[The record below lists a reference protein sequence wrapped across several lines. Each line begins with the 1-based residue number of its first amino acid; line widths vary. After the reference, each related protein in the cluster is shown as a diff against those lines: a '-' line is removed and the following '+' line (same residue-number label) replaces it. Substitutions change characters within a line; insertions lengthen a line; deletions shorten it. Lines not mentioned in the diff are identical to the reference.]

1 MRILIV
7 DDDILFT
14 RLVKTRLE
22 SWGNTVSILS
32 SGEEAFQRIRKEPI
46 RVVIIDSELEGIDG
60 PAMCERVRQLER
72 SRYIYIIVFGE
83 SPDKDRMIAAL
94 KAGADEFM
102 VKPFNPIE
110 LRLRLRNAK
119 RLLNLEDELR
129 EGSGTDA
136 VTGLVNLSSFSQ
148 FFSVVLAES
157 RRTNTTGALM
167 FVEVPDFQSIFETN
181 GYIPAHTLMSEIG
194 RIMRRSVRTSDVV
207 ARVDDDLFCVLLQ
220 NTFWDKCRPLAEKF
234 LERIQN
240 SVIFVE
246 EMEIRP
252 KINIATTNYPI
263 SDMPAEEILK
273 YGERISFEP

>member
-32 SGEEAFQRIRKEPI
+32 SGEEAYQRIRKEPI

-60 PAMCERVRQLER
+60 PQMCERVRQLER

-83 SPDKDRMIAAL
+83 TPEKDRMIAAL
-94 KAGADEFM
+94 KAGADDYL

-129 EGSGTDA
+129 EGGGTDA
-136 VTGLVNLSSFSQ
+136 VTGLVNLASFSL

-167 FVEVPDFQSIFETN
+167 FVEVPDFQSIFEAN

-194 RIMRRSVRTSDVV
+194 RIMRRSVRASDVV

-220 NTFWDKCRPLAEKF
+220 NTFWDKCQPLAEKF

-263 SDMPAEEILK
+263 SDMPAGEIIQ
-273 YGERISFEP
+273 YGERIPFEP

>member
-32 SGEEAFQRIRKEPI
+32 SGEEAYQRIRTEPI

-60 PAMCERVRQLER
+60 PQMCERVRQLER

-83 SPDKDRMIAAL
+83 TPEKDRMIAAL
-94 KAGADEFM
+94 KAGADDYL

-129 EGSGTDA
+129 EGGGTDA
-136 VTGLVNLSSFSQ
+136 VTGLVNLASFSL

-167 FVEVPDFQSIFETN
+167 FVEVPDFQSIFEAN

-194 RIMRRSVRTSDVV
+194 RIMRRSVRASDVV

-220 NTFWDKCRPLAEKF
+220 NTFWDKCQPLAEKF
-234 LERIQN
+234 LERVQN

-252 KINIATTNYPI
+252 KINIATTNFPI
-263 SDMPAEEILK
+263 SDMPAGEIIQ
-273 YGERISFEP
+273 YGERIPFEP

>member
-32 SGEEAFQRIRKEPI
+32 SGEEAYQRIRTEPI

-60 PAMCERVRQLER
+60 PQMCERVRQLER

-83 SPDKDRMIAAL
+83 TPEKDRMIAAL
-94 KAGADEFM
+94 KAGADDYL

-129 EGSGTDA
+129 EGGGTDA
-136 VTGLVNLSSFSQ
+136 VTGLVNLASFSL

-167 FVEVPDFQSIFETN
+167 FVEVPDFQSIFEAN

-194 RIMRRSVRTSDVV
+194 RIMRRSVRASDVV

-220 NTFWDKCRPLAEKF
+220 NTFWDKCQPLAEKF

-263 SDMPAEEILK
+263 SDMPAGEIIQ
-273 YGERISFEP
+273 YGERIPFEP